1 MGNKNS
7 ELLMDVDKYDKI
19 VRAIESNAE
28 NLARDISKEGS
39 QDLGTDTINSY
50 LAAQDRILGLVEL
63 YSKHLDKI
71 VKQMDIVQRKKTIID
86 TEAMDALI
94 EV

>member
-1 MGNKNS
+1 MENTNS
-7 ELLMDVDKYDKI
+7 KFLMDVEKYDKI

-39 QDLGTDTINSY
+39 QDLGSETINSY

-63 YSKHLDKI
+63 YSLHLDKI
-71 VKQMDIVQRKKTIID
+71 VKQMDIVQRKKVNID
-86 TEAMDALI
+86 TEAMDAVI